1 MGNKSEY
8 FPENDKISILEVDLW
23 KNTFLILKK
32 RILYSYIFV
41 LILFNESGEKRMR
54 TIIIEDNNLML
65 EATKIIIEKN
75 DYLNIVEAF
84 NDGNKAL
91 ERLEELHPKVVFLD
105 V

>member
-1 MGNKSEY
+1 
-8 FPENDKISILEVDLW
+8 
-23 KNTFLILKK
+23 
-32 RILYSYIFV
+32 
-41 LILFNESGEKRMR
+41 MR